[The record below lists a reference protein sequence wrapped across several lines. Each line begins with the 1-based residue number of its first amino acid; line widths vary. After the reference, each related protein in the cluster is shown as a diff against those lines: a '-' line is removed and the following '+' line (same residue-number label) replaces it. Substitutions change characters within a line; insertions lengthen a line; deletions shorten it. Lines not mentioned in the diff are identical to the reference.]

1 MKEYIFP
8 ENNWYIEITND
19 NKKIVNDWKI
29 QQKWNEDLYKN
40 NKNYVDFDG
49 NSGIEIT
56 NRRSKLTQITTD
68 EFIQYVLKQDVF
80 PKNWA
85 IKQNACQEA
94 CDWFNNNFPE
104 TIKMFGSADVKKG
117 IYLYITF
124 NGEYLNEVL
133 TNYTE
138 ITAEQFIKYVL
149 KQTNNYSKLINI
161 LKFID
166 K

>member
-1 MKEYIFP
+1 MKKYIFP
-8 ENNWYIEITND
+8 ENNWYIEITDD

-29 QQKWNEDLYKN
+29 QQEWKQDLYTVEK
-40 NKNYVDFDG
+40 KYVDFNG

-68 EFIQYVLKQDVF
+68 EFIQYVLKEYVF

-94 CDWFNNNFPE
+94 CDWFNDINKSKNNF
-104 TIKMFGSADVKKG
+104 A
-117 IYLYITF
+117 YLEGAHKYLTFEAKYSDDLSNYI
-124 NGEYLNEVL
+124 
-133 TNYTE
+133 E
-138 ITAEQFIKYVL
+138 ITAKQFIKYVL
-149 KQTNNYSKLINI
+149 KQTNNHFKLINI

-166 K
+166 KWKQ